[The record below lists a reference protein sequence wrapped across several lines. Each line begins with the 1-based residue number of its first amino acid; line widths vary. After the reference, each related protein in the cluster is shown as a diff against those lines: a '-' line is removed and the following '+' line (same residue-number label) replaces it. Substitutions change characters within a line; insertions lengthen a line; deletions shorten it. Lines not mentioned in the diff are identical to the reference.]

1 MKAFLVALLLAP
13 GIADLLAESV
23 NGLII
28 TRMAAASYGRFLI
41 LQLSDDYFLEH
52 TISTT
57 YSRLDS
63 IKSIFWQ
70 M

>member
-28 TRMAAASYGRFLI
+28 TRMAAASYGRFPI

>member
-52 TISTT
+52 TVSTT